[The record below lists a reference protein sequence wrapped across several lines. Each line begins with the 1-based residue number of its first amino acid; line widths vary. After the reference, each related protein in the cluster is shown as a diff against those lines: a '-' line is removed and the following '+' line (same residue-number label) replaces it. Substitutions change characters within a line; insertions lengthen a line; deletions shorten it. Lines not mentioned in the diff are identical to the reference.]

1 MPTGASE
8 VDRAVE
14 LGRRL
19 HTERIVGVRQT
30 YDRFGHV
37 NGEESYDET
46 ICTLPKLLNPPESS
60 KALTLLFA
68 AIGRKLALKE
78 NEFSP
83 GSGRRVGF
91 KIKNPSDDQE
101 NEKKRDYRD
110 RRKRTI
116 TWRHPETGIDEKIEL
131 EPGAN
136 LDPPWKR

>member
-1 MPTGASE
+1 MT
-8 VDRAVE
+8 
-14 LGRRL
+14 
-19 HTERIVGVRQT
+19 Q
-30 YDRFGHV
+30 
-37 NGEESYDET
+37 T
-46 ICTLPKLLNPPESS
+46 ICTLPKLLNPPKSS
-60 KALTLLFA
+60 QALTLLFA

-101 NEKKRDYRD
+101 NGKKRDYRD

-116 TWRHPETGIDEKIEL
+116 TWRHPGTGIDEKTEL